1 MVDYN
6 KRLEDEADDEGSGGR
21 RGDLDFHDF
30 LGTGPLREDLLP
42 PDQLKR
48 IIAEHRAQHET
59 RVKKQKELRDNY
71 KAVKEGKQ
79 SVNALRE
86 QRGSGLNSSYPPH
99 PVLADKAQFSGID
112 KENNP
117 NPADNIADTNE
128 ADRNEL
134 ENQYRLQHQ
143 PAPKNQPKFNPKP
156 QMP

>member
-6 KRLEDEADDEGSGGR
+6 KRQDDEDDDDEGSGGS
-21 RGDLDFHDF
+21 RGDLGFHDF
-30 LGTGPLREDLLP
+30 LGTQSLREDLLP

-48 IIAEHRAQHET
+48 IYAEHRAQHET
-59 RVKKQKELRDNY
+59 RVKKQKTLRDQY

-79 SVNALRE
+79 SVNGLRE
-86 QRGSGLNSSYPPH
+86 QRASALNGAYPPH
-99 PVLADKAQFSGID
+99 PVLANKAQFSGID

-134 ENQYRLQHQ
+134 ENQYRLQH
-143 PAPKNQPKFNPKP
+143 APKIQPKFNPKP